1 MPPRLEAGAFHAQ
14 GWWGEVT
21 SSVNWCELDY
31 DVTVF
36 ICEFFNTL
44 SSAAIMLVG
53 IIGLAVHGRQLETR
67 FAVAFTAI
75 AVVGAG
81 SIGFHATLRHE
92 WQMMDEVPMLWSA
105 LSMTYILVED
115 QRKSVYGRWF
125 PLALA
130 AHGTFTT
137 LLVALSSGAVQF
149 ALFHVSFGTLEVF
162 SLYRVYCLWA
172 KVCDQE
178 GSGAVARLYRR
189 GFGCYGIGIACWATD
204 LLLCETMRSA
214 LPANPQLHAW
224 WHVFVSGGLY
234 LLLILVAHNR
244 CDVLGQRPSIAWI
257 GGCLP
262 CVSLPPLE
270 VVGKRMV
277 VHPTPSSSPT
287 DDQNPSRSP
296 SPAPRQRQREQRRR
310 SKSSE
315 KRA

>member
-53 IIGLAVHGRQLETR
+53 IVGLAVHGGQLETR
-67 FAVAFTAI
+67 FAVAFTAV

-81 SIGFHATLRHE
+81 SIGFHATLWHE
-92 WQMMDEVPMLWSA
+92 FQMMDEVPMLWSA

-115 QRKSVYGRWF
+115 QRNNMYSRWF

-149 ALFHVSFGTLEVF
+149 ALFHVSFGTLEFF

-172 KVCDQE
+172 KVCEQE
-178 GSGAVARLYRR
+178 GSGAVRRLYRR
-189 GFGCYGIGIACWATD
+189 GFSCYGIGIACWATD

-244 CDVLGQRPSIAWI
+244 CDVLGQHPSIAWL

-262 CVSLPPLE
+262 YVSLPPLE
-270 VVGKRMV
+270 VVGKRMALHAV
-277 VHPTPSSSPT
+277 PSSSAV
-287 DDQNPSRSP
+287 DNQNPSRSP
-296 SPAPRQRQREQRRR
+296 SPAPRQRQQEHRQH
-310 SKSSE
+310 SKSLG